1 MSDVATLRQQ
11 LVALFAED
19 LKVDIRSVDTDLFE
33 TGVLDSLA
41 FVELLL
47 RLEQEFDVKSSME
60 DMDVE
65 NFRSIA
71 RIADFVLARTAP
83 RPPAGA
89 PAVAVPLWTAS

>member
-1 MSDVATLRQQ
+1 MSDVATLRQR
-11 LVALFAED
+11 LVALFADD
-19 LKVDIRSVDTDLFE
+19 LKVDIPSVDTDLFE

-60 DMDVE
+60 DMDVD
-65 NFRSIA
+65 NFRSIV
-71 RIADFVLARTAP
+71 RIADFVMARTVP

-89 PAVAVPLWTAS
+89 PAVSVPLLTAS